1 MAGESATALD
11 IGDDRHM
18 LSTRWDD
25 WLKLTVRARDHSFG
39 KARGVIR
46 VPTVIVLARFA
57 KVLKRRPRFS
67 LRNVWERDGGV
78 CQYTGRKLQPSE
90 CHTDHIAPRSRC
102 GDTSWK
108 NSLLAQRSINSR
120 KADRTPDEAGLK
132 LLRAPKAPKELPT
145 NLFISNAHDVADWA
159 MFIE

>member
-1 MAGESATALD
+1 M
-11 IGDDRHM
+11 
-18 LSTRWDD
+18 
-25 WLKLTVRARDHSFG
+25 
-39 KARGVIR
+39 
-46 VPTVIVLARFA
+46 PTVIVLARFA